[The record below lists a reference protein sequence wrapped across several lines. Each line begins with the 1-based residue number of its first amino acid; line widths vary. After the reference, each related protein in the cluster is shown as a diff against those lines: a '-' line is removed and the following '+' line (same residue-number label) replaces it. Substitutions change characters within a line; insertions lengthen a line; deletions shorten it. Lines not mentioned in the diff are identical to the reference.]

1 MSGAAKVQGW
11 REVAELDDLVKE
23 GVYSQVVK
31 ESKVRGTPTMILI
44 LIQSPNLNQ
53 MKKRE

>member
-1 MSGAAKVQGW
+1 MRGAAKVQGW
-11 REVAELDDLVKE
+11 REVAELEDLVK

-31 ESKVRGTPTMILI
+31 ESKVRRMLTMILI

-53 MKKRE
+53 MMKKE